1 MDSIFHVA
9 VMSPN
14 RYFCLGLNSLHEQ
27 KAMPAIRLHF
37 CHDLKSL
44 KMLIESIEL
53 SGVLMETFGEGEN
66 IYDAFVFG
74 DYLKKQARDIAVF
87 VFRSFWSSLADLP
100 HYARYNVSSTEDEI
114 WGYFKLILNGYQCNN
129 YISRWEVLLTNKEYQ
144 VIKMLCCGKPYHHI
158 GKLLG
163 ITIKTVSTHKV
174 KALKKLGAPS
184 MSSLILQFKR

>member
-1 MDSIFHVA
+1 MSSILDVA

-14 RYFCLGLNSLHEQ
+14 RYFCLGLSSLQEQ
-27 KAMPAIRLHF
+27 KSLTAIRLHF

-44 KMLIESIEL
+44 KTLMESIAL

-74 DYLKKQARDIAVF
+74 DYLKRQARDFAVF
-87 VFRSFWSSLADLP
+87 VFRSFWSSLSDLP
-100 HYARYNVSSTEDEI
+100 HYARYHVSSTEDEI
-114 WGYFKLILNGYQCNN
+114 WQYFTLILKGYHCNN
-129 YISRWEVLLTNKEYQ
+129 YISRWEALLTHKEYQ
-144 VIKMLCCGKPYHHI
+144 VIRMLCCGKQYHHI
-158 GKLLG
+158 GKSLG
-163 ITIKTVSTHKV
+163 ITIKTVSTHKI